1 MLTAPV
7 LAGEQG
13 EQNEGPVVSTAEG
26 PVSGVVENGVYKF
39 LGVPYAAPP
48 VGALRW
54 TPPQPVQHWSE
65 VRKATKFA
73 GTCAQVTELGVF
85 AGPPTVNEDCLYLN
99 VFTTNIGGGHGGH
112 GQGKGNA
119 VLVWIHG
126 GGNVDG
132 ETNDYD
138 ASKLATGGP
147 QGVPTVVVTLNYRLG
162 RKATCPTIMASWTS
176 RPCCSG

>member
-85 AGPPTVNEDCLYLN
+85 APRSAEATEAMAKARGTRSWSGFTVAAMSMARRTTMTPPSSPPVDR
-99 VFTTNIGGGHGGH
+99 
-112 GQGKGNA
+112 KGFPR
-119 VLVWIHG
+119 W
-126 GGNVDG
+126 
-132 ETNDYD
+132 
-138 ASKLATGGP
+138 S
-147 QGVPTVVVTLNYRLG
+147 
-162 RKATCPTIMASWTS
+162 
-176 RPCCSG
+176 